1 MKKVMFMTNSLDGG
15 GAEKILQTILMNLD
29 HNKYDMTLYSMHRED
44 IKSMEYPANI
54 CYKVIF
60 DEYTGKQMLIRILDK
75 LYLKI
80 KGKIFQKCSAK
91 LFYKLF
97 IHEKYDVEIAFIE
110 GESTKIISGSS
121 NKKSKKYA
129 WVHIDLEKNP
139 WTQFMYKNA
148 LDEEKHYRKFDKIMC
163 VSESVRDAFLDKY
176 NGIDTSKVLVQ
187 YNPIDRE
194 KIITMSK
201 SESIIKKQDKFRMVA
216 VGRLVEQKGFDR
228 LMEVCANLRDD
239 GFEFEVI
246 ILGEGKERTKLEM
259 LINSLQ
265 LLSIVKLPGYL
276 SNPYS
281 VMRTADLIVCSSRSE
296 GFSTVLTEAMVLGVP
311 IVSTECAGVKELFG
325 DMKCGMIVE
334 NSTLA
339 LYQSLKQ
346 VLINQEKLVFYKAN
360 SIKRGSNF
368 NLIKVMNEIQEILDS

>member
-1 MKKVMFMTNSLDGG
+1 M
-15 GAEKILQTILMNLD
+15 
-29 HNKYDMTLYSMHRED
+29 
-44 IKSMEYPANI
+44 
-54 CYKVIF
+54 
-60 DEYTGKQMLIRILDK
+60 
-75 LYLKI
+75 
-80 KGKIFQKCSAK
+80 
-91 LFYKLF
+91 
-97 IHEKYDVEIAFIE
+97 
-110 GESTKIISGSS
+110 
-121 NKKSKKYA
+121 
-129 WVHIDLEKNP
+129 
-139 WTQFMYKNA
+139 
-148 LDEEKHYRKFDKIMC
+148 DEEKHYRKFDKIMC

-346 VLINQEKLVFYKAN
+346 VLINQEKLAFYKAN

>member
-44 IKSMEYPANI
+44 IKSMEYPANV

-139 WTQFMYKNA
+139 WTQFMYKNV

>member
-44 IKSMEYPANI
+44 IKSMEYPANV

-201 SESIIKKQDKFRMVA
+201 SESIIKKQGKFRMVA

>member
-44 IKSMEYPANI
+44 IKSMEYPANV

-346 VLINQEKLVFYKAN
+346 VLINQEKLAFYKAN

>member
-44 IKSMEYPANI
+44 IKSKEYPANV

-201 SESIIKKQDKFRMVA
+201 SESIIKKQGKFRMVA

>member
-1 MKKVMFMTNSLDGG
+1 MFMTNSLDGG

-44 IKSMEYPANI
+44 IKSMEYPANV

-201 SESIIKKQDKFRMVA
+201 SESIIKKQGKFRMVA

>member
-44 IKSMEYPANI
+44 IKSMEYPANV

-201 SESIIKKQDKFRMVA
+201 SESIIKKQGKVRMVA

>member
-44 IKSMEYPANI
+44 IKSMEYPANV

>member
-44 IKSMEYPANI
+44 IKSMEYPANV

-139 WTQFMYKNA
+139 WTQFLYKNA

-163 VSESVRDAFLDKY
+163 VSESVRDSFLDKY

-259 LINSLQ
+259 LTNSLQ

>member
-44 IKSMEYPANI
+44 IKSMEYPANV

-139 WTQFMYKNA
+139 WTQFLYKNA

-163 VSESVRDAFLDKY
+163 VSESVRDAFLNKY

>member
-44 IKSMEYPANI
+44 IKSMEYPANV

-201 SESIIKKQDKFRMVA
+201 SESIIKKQGKFRMVA

-368 NLIKVMNEIQEILDS
+368 NLVKVMNEIQEILDS

>member
-44 IKSMEYPANI
+44 IKSMEYPANV

-296 GFSTVLTEAMVLGVP
+296 GFSTALTEAMVLGVP